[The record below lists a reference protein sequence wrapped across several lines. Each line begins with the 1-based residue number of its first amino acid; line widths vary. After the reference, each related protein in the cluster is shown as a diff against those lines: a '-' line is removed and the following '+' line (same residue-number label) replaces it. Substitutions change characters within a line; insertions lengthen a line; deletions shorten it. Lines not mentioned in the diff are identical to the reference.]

1 MSISK
6 EEAYRTEC
14 CITFIYIIEF
24 PNLLHTYMVDL
35 KNKYK
40 INILIIV
47 LLIHILANKNFVKN
61 LAIYIFENLFP
72 IRAPK
77 SFHSF

>member
-1 MSISK
+1 
-6 EEAYRTEC
+6 
-14 CITFIYIIEF
+14 
-24 PNLLHTYMVDL
+24 MVDV

-47 LLIHILANKNFVKN
+47 LSIHILANKNFVKN

-77 SFHSF
+77 IFSFLLNTVIKNVLKQSYISLGLERATNTIE